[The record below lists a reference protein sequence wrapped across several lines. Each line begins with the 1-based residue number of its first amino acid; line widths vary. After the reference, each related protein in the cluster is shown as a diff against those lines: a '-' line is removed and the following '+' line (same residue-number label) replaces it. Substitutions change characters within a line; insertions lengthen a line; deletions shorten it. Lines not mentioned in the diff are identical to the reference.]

1 MGILK
6 LSLAL
11 LKRYAILDNREYH
24 ERRREEMEKR
34 LVVTYVYD
42 PEVKTLECNVEYN
55 GAKDSFCAM
64 FDEYLTYET
73 IQEFVRGF
81 VQYLQEKQGG
91 RK

>member
-1 MGILK
+1 
-6 LSLAL
+6 
-11 LKRYAILDNREYH
+11 
-24 ERRREEMEKR
+24 MEKK

-42 PEVKTLECNVEYN
+42 PEVKTLDCNAEYN
-55 GAKDSFCAM
+55 GTKDSFCAM
-64 FDEYLTYET
+64 FDETLTHET